1 MGTQLLNKNEI
12 AKLLKTIIMA
22 NPGIELLV
30 SIDLKTESPIRG
42 KITKVCCPNYSLPWV
57 KLTNCTKLEM
67 ALTSFIIDNIRLVH
81 NGKEYPIFHSYPSGS
96 NIEKYMTFLTTIGIS
111 GYHRKF
117 SSLITEPQDVI
128 MGQLVFSRKTSSYIG
143 VVSSV
148 AKNDVSDI
156 PQEPKFDY
164 HIEWVEGNEENTLHS
179 EVIHIHSAQDRLD
192 YINRDIIFPYLM
204 GINLE
209 GTNL

>member
-12 AKLLKTIIMA
+12 AKLLKTIIMT

-30 SIDLKTESPIRG
+30 SIDMKTESPIRG
-42 KITKVCCPNYSLPWV
+42 KITRVCPHPSLPWV
-57 KLTNCTKLEM
+57 ELTNCTKLEV
-67 ALTSFIIDNIRLVH
+67 ALTSFIIDNIRLVY
-81 NGKEYPIFHSYPSGS
+81 NGKEYPIFHDYNSD
-96 NIEKYMTFLTTIGIS
+96 KYMTFLTTISIS

-117 SSLITEPQDVI
+117 PSLITEPQDVI
-128 MGQLVFSRKTSSYIG
+128 VGQLVFSRKTSSYIG
-143 VVSSV
+143 VVSRV
-148 AKNDVSDI
+148 AKKDVSDI
-156 PQEPKFDY
+156 QKEPKFDY

-179 EVIHIHSAQDRLD
+179 EVIHIHSAQNRLD